1 MIRSLSFLFSL
12 VCAQLLSA
20 QALVVL
26 PGPSDPTEL
35 HFNEHFIARNGVS
48 SIVGQQMIKRD
59 NRPMQEQKEK
69 YLFRFDEQGRI
80 SYSNNS
86 FGEPGSGRDTASVTY
101 TYNALGQV
109 VRRLRNDL
117 GGHFA
122 YAIERDSAGRAIRET
137 YSRIENLGTD
147 RYTLVAG
154 VTTEISD
161 ERYVYTNL
169 NDSTWRKLYMN
180 NLGLPYRE
188 QTFTSDRRGY
198 LLQIE
203 DRYLITER
211 RSRITF
217 TYDENGR
224 LAERIERPDLER
236 PRKLRHT
243 WLYDRAGNVM
253 SGEVW
258 HDDRQVHR
266 VEFLY
271 EEATML
277 LKARLTKDIETGQ
290 INVVR
295 YHTTLR

>member
-1 MIRSLSFLFSL
+1 MIRSLSFLHSL
-12 VCAQLLSA
+12 LCAHVLCA
-20 QALVVL
+20 QALIVL
-26 PGPSDPTEL
+26 PGPTDPTEL
-35 HFNEHFIARNGVS
+35 HFNEHFIARNRVS

-80 SYSNNS
+80 VYSNNS
-86 FGEPGSGRDTASVTY
+86 FGQPGSGRDTASITY
-101 TYNALGQV
+101 TYNEQGQV

-117 GGHFA
+117 AGHFA
-122 YAIERDSAGRAIRET
+122 YTVERDTEGRAIRET

-161 ERYVYTNL
+161 ERYSYTTVT
-169 NDSTWRKLYMN
+169 DSTGRKLYMN
-180 NLGLPYRE
+180 NLNLPYRE

-198 LLQIE
+198 LLYIE

-217 TYDENGR
+217 AYDENGR
-224 LAERIERPDLER
+224 LAERIEQPDLER

-243 WLYDRAGNVM
+243 WLYDRTGNVI
-253 SGEVW
+253 SGELW

-266 VEFLY
+266 VEYLY

-277 LKARLTKDIETGQ
+277 LKARLTKDMETGQ

>member
-1 MIRSLSFLFSL
+1 MIRSVLFFHLFL
-12 VCAQLLSA
+12 CIEHLSA

-35 HFNEHFIARNGVS
+35 HFNQQFIARNRVAN
-48 SIVGQQMIKRD
+48 IVGQQMIKRD

-69 YLFRFDEQGRI
+69 YLFRFDEQGRVI
-80 SYSNNS
+80 YSNNS
-86 FGEPGSGRDTASVTY
+86 FGQPGSGRDTASITY
-101 TYNALGQV
+101 TYNEQGHA

-117 GGHFA
+117 AGHFA
-122 YAIERDSAGRAIRET
+122 YTIERDAEGRAIRET

-147 RYTLVAG
+147 RYTLVPG

-161 ERYVYTNL
+161 EHYTYTSV
-169 NDSTWRKLYMN
+169 NDTTWRKLYMN
-180 NLGLPYRE
+180 NLNLPYRE
-188 QTFTSDRRGY
+188 QTFTSDRKGY
-198 LLQIE
+198 LLYIE

-224 LAERIERPDLER
+224 LAGRVEQPDLER
-236 PRKLRHT
+236 PRKLHHS
-243 WLYDRAGNVM
+243 WLYDRTGNVI
-253 SGEVW
+253 SGELW
-258 HDDRQVHR
+258 HDDRQINR
-266 VEFLY
+266 VEYLY

-295 YHTTLR
+295 YHTTVR